1 MMVLN
6 TFLSAKPT
14 ETTPENPPK
23 RERTFV
29 YVSAEDIFSP
39 LVPRGY
45 ITSKRAAERDI
56 ALACLHS
63 PGARVRTVSLR
74 PGKLFLSR
82 HDVALLLSL
91 SSFCGILV
99 IT

>member
-1 MMVLN
+1 MVLN
-6 TFLSAKPT
+6 TFLSTKPAG
-14 ETTPENPPK
+14 TTPENSPTK
-23 RERTFV
+23 ERTFV

-56 ALACLHS
+56 ALACLHN

-74 PGKLFLSR
+74 PGKLFPSR
-82 HDVALLLSL
+82 HDARCHRIAFFLRSAAFL
-91 SSFCGILV
+91 
-99 IT
+99 